1 MGRSLL
7 VGLDQQA
14 VCPPTQVSARRTGSV
29 RRSGARRRARLVR
42 REESIVVIRS
52 PYADVEI
59 PALSVYD
66 FLFGDL
72 TDAERATVAIIDPV
86 SGATTTYGELVAQI
100 DHVAGALA
108 ARGIKPGDVVALH
121 SPNSPSFVAVFHGAL
136 RAGATVTTVNSLYT
150 GEEIGRQLRDSGT
163 VRAITAS
170 PLLPAMA
177 AGAAAAG
184 LGADRI
190 VVLDGADGHESL
202 ADLLA
207 EDRPAPA
214 VAFDPAT
221 HLAVLPYSSGTT
233 GLAKGVML
241 THRNLVA
248 NVAQSLRLIVLTP
261 DDVVAAVLPFFHIYG
276 MTVLLNLSL
285 KARSR
290 LVTFARFDLAQ
301 FLAAVAAQRCT
312 YLFVAPPI
320 ALALAKH
327 PLVGEHDLSSVHTI
341 LSGAAPLD
349 GALADAVAER
359 LGSRVV
365 QGYGM
370 TEMSPVSHAVP
381 ADRDDLPRGS
391 VGVLLPN
398 MTCRLVDPTDGRD
411 IDVPA
416 EGMSEP
422 GELWCQGPNVMVG
435 YLGADEATAETLDA
449 DGFLHTGDIATV
461 DADGAFYVVD
471 RLKEL
476 IKYHGYQVPPAE
488 LEALL
493 LTHPDVQDAAVVG
506 APDEDGQEVPKAF
519 VVLRP
524 DADLSAEVL
533 MAWVAERVAPHKKV
547 RQVAFI
553 DAVPKSSS
561 GKILRKDLRGR

>member
-1 MGRSLL
+1 M
-7 VGLDQQA
+7 
-14 VCPPTQVSARRTGSV
+14 
-29 RRSGARRRARLVR
+29 
-42 REESIVVIRS
+42 VIRS

-207 EDRPAPA
+207 EDRSAPE
-214 VAFDPAT
+214 VSIDPAT

-248 NVAQSLRLIVLTP
+248 NVAQTIGIITLGP
-261 DDVVAAVLPFFHIYG
+261 DDRVAAVLPFFHIYG

-285 KARSR
+285 FARAQ
-290 LVTFARFDLAQ
+290 LVTFPRFDLAQ
-301 FLAAVAAQRCT
+301 FLGAIAERRCT
-312 YLFVAPPI
+312 YLFIAPPI
-320 ALALAKH
+320 ALALARH
-327 PLVGEHDLSSVHTI
+327 PLVAGRDLSSVHTI

-349 GALADAVAER
+349 GALADAVAQR
-359 LGSRVV
+359 LDCRVV

-381 ADRDDLPRGS
+381 ADRTDIPRGS
-391 VGVLLPN
+391 VGLIIPN
-398 MTCRLVDPTDGRD
+398 MVCRLVDPADGQD
-411 IDVPA
+411 IPVPD

-422 GELWCQGPNVMVG
+422 GELWCQGPNVMTG
-435 YLGADEATAETLDA
+435 YLGDDEATAQTLDA
-449 DGFLHTGDIATV
+449 DGYLHTGDIATV
-461 DADGAFYVVD
+461 DAAGAFYIVD

-493 LTHPDVQDAAVVG
+493 LTHPDVQDAAVIGV
-506 APDEDGQEVPKAF
+506 PDDDGQEVPKAF
-519 VVLRP
+519 VVRASDDVTA
-524 DADLSAEVL
+524 DAL
-533 MAWVAERVAPHKKV
+533 MAWVGERVAAHKKIRRV
-547 RQVAFI
+547 EFI
-553 DAVPKSSS
+553 DAVPKSAS
-561 GKILRKDLRGR
+561 GKILRKDLRTR